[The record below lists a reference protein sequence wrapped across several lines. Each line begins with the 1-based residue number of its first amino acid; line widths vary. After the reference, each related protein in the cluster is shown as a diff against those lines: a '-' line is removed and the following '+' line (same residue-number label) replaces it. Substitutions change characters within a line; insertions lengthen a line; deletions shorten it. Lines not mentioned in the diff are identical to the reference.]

1 MKEVTIYTDGSC
13 KGNPGP
19 GGWAS
24 VLIYKSNKRE
34 ISGAITE
41 TTNNRME
48 LMAAIE
54 ALKALKEPCRVKLY
68 SDSAYLINAINL
80 GWLEKWLLNGWR
92 TAKGKDVENQDLWK
106 QILELGQIHS
116 IEWVKVQGHA
126 GDELNER
133 CDQLAKQAI
142 QTLKAS

>member
-1 MKEVTIYTDGSC
+1 MKSVEIYTDGSC

-19 GGWAS
+19 GGWAA

-34 ISGAITE
+34 ISGAVPD

-54 ALKALKEPCRVKLY
+54 ALKALKEPCQVKLY
-68 SDSAYLINAINL
+68 SDSAYLINSITL

-92 TAKGKDVENQDLWK
+92 TVKGKDVENQDLWK
-106 QILELGQIHS
+106 QILELGQTHS
-116 IEWVKVQGHA
+116 VEWVKVQGHA
-126 GDELNER
+126 EVELNER
-133 CDQLAKQAI
+133 CDELAKRAI
-142 QTLKAS
+142 EGSGL